1 MMRPIW
7 NGHISFGL
15 ISIPISIYS
24 AVESS
29 EKVAFRLL
37 HRKDHSPI
45 KYKKFCTKED
55 VEVPNDE
62 IVRGFEVEEDEYA
75 TVEKVELANVEKEA
89 SSPKGEMEV
98 LQFVD
103 FGSLNPL
110 LFENP
115 YYAAPRAGGEK
126 AYGVLRDALNDTGRV
141 GIARFQLRSR
151 PTLAAM
157 LPGPKAI
164 AIETLRPFEEL
175 RDPSDLKIPSPAKKS
190 AEVKMAKM
198 LIDQMAAEGWD
209 PAQHPNTYRK
219 ALEKLLASRRRFSL
233 KAPSRTEKKDENV
246 IDLMEALRKSVGQT
260 RSRPRKAAGR
270 RAGAA

>member
-1 MMRPIW
+1 MRPVW

-15 ISIPISIYS
+15 ISIPISIFS
-24 AVESS
+24 AIESS
-29 EKVAFRLL
+29 ERVAFRLL

-62 IVRGFEVEEDEYA
+62 IVRGFEVDDDEYA
-75 TVEKVELANVEKEA
+75 TVEKEELDKVEEEA

-110 LFENP
+110 LFDNP

-126 AYGVLRDALNDTGRV
+126 AYGVLKDALNDTGRV
-141 GIARFQLRSR
+141 GIARFKLRSK
-151 PTLAAM
+151 PTLAAL

-164 AIETLRPFEEL
+164 AVETLRPFEEL
-175 RDPSDLKIPSPAKKS
+175 RGTSDLKIPSPAKKS

-209 PAQHPNTYRK
+209 PTQHPNTYKK

-233 KAPSRTEKKDENV
+233 KTPSKAEKKDENV
-246 IDLMEALRKSVGQT
+246 VDLMEALRKSVGQT
-260 RSRPRKAAGR
+260 RSRPRKTAAR

>member
-1 MMRPIW
+1 MRPIW

-15 ISIPISIYS
+15 ISIPISIFS

-55 VEVPNDE
+55 IEVPNDE
-62 IVRGFEVEEDEYA
+62 IVRGFEVEDDEYA
-75 TVEKVELANVEKEA
+75 TVEKEELRKVEEEA

-110 LFENP
+110 LFDNP

-126 AYGVLRDALNDTGRV
+126 AYGVLKDALNDTGRV
-141 GIARFQLRSR
+141 GIARFQLRSK
-151 PTLAAM
+151 PTLAAL

-164 AIETLRPFEEL
+164 AVETLRPFEEL
-175 RDPSDLKIPSPAKKS
+175 RGTSDLKIPSPAKKS

-198 LIDQMAAEGWD
+198 LIDQMAAESWD
-209 PAQHPNTYRK
+209 PAQHPNTYKK
-219 ALEKLLASRRRFSL
+219 ALEKLLSSRRRFSL
-233 KAPSRTEKKDENV
+233 KAPSRAEKKDENV
-246 IDLMEALRKSVGQT
+246 VDLMEALRKSVGQA
-260 RSRPRKAAGR
+260 RSRPRKAGAR

>member
-1 MMRPIW
+1 MRPIW

-15 ISIPISIYS
+15 ISIPISVYS

-29 EKVAFRLL
+29 ERVAFRLL
-37 HRKDHSPI
+37 HRKDHAPI
-45 KYKKFCTKED
+45 KYKKFCSKED
-55 VEVPNDE
+55 IEVPNDE
-62 IVRGFEVEEDEYA
+62 IIRGFEVEEDEYA
-75 TVEKVELANVEKEA
+75 TVEKDELDKVEAGA

-110 LFENP
+110 SFDNP

-126 AYGVLRDALNDTGRV
+126 AYGVLRDALSDTGRV

-151 PTLAAM
+151 PTLAAL
-157 LPGPKAI
+157 LPGPRAI
-164 AIETLRPFEEL
+164 AVETLRPFEEL
-175 RDPSDLKIPSPAKKS
+175 RDPSELKIPSPAQKS

-198 LIDQMAAEGWD
+198 LIDQMSTEGWD
-209 PAQHPNTYRK
+209 PTQHPSTYRK

-233 KAPSRTEKKDENV
+233 KSPSRGDKKDENV
-246 IDLMEALRKSVGQT
+246 VDLMEALRKSVGQA
-260 RSRPRKAAGR
+260 RSRPRRAAAR

>member
-1 MMRPIW
+1 MRPIW

-15 ISIPISIYS
+15 ISIPISIFS

-29 EKVAFRLL
+29 ERVAFRLL

-55 VEVPNDE
+55 VEVLNDE
-62 IVRGFEVEEDEYA
+62 IVRGFEVDEDEYA
-75 TVEKVELANVEKEA
+75 TVEKEELDKVEEEA

-98 LQFVD
+98 LQFVE

-126 AYGVLRDALNDTGRV
+126 AYGVLRDALNETGRV
-141 GIARFQLRSR
+141 GIARFQLRTR
-151 PTLAAM
+151 PTLATL
-157 LPGPKAI
+157 LPGPKTI
-164 AIETLRPFEEL
+164 DIETLRSFEEL
-175 RDPSDLKIPSPAKKS
+175 RDPSDLKIPSAAKKP
-190 AEVKMAKM
+190 AVVKLAKM

-209 PAQHPNTYRK
+209 PAQHPNTYKK

-233 KAPSRTEKKDENV
+233 KEPTRAAKKDENV
-246 IDLMEALRKSVGQT
+246 VDLMEALRKSVGQA